1 MKKSLYICALMLGG
15 SMFVAAQQ
23 TTPPVTTPPTFP
35 SESSERQA
43 PTPDRPSTS
52 IPGSDNPASQTGS
65 QSPAGAERSADPA
78 QSSSGQ
84 LTTVTGCISEN
95 TGTAAG
101 YVLTDNSGNKYELK
115 GSADLA
121 SHVGHEVQI
130 RGQLDQSGSGA
141 ASDTGSQ
148 PGQSGSTAS
157 DSRSDQSTA
166 SSTHAGHPAAAV
178 SAIPLNV
185 QSVKMVASTC
195 AQSPTMK

>member
-1 MKKSLYICALMLGG
+1 MKKSLYICALMLCG

-130 RGQLDQSGSGA
+130 RGQLDQSDSGA
-141 ASDTGSQ
+141 ASGTGSQ
-148 PGQSGSTAS
+148 PSQSGSRPGSTAS
-157 DSRSDQSTA
+157 DSRS
-166 SSTHAGHPAAAV
+166 PAAAV

-195 AQSPTMK
+195 TQSPTTK